1 MSFLREYK
9 LKTDK
14 EGAYNITQQITD
26 AVRESGVVEGMAFLY
41 CPHTTAG
48 VTVTENTDPQLTK
61 DMLYGMAASFPD
73 RPTYAHAEG
82 NAFAHIKSSILGC
95 QLPLAITGGWPLL
108 GPFQAVF
115 FCEFDGPRER
125 RFYVKC
131 WEC

>member
-1 MSFLREYK
+1 MAYLREFK
-9 LKTDK
+9 IKTEK
-14 EGAYNITQQITD
+14 QGAYNITEQLTE
-26 AVRESGVVEGMAFLY
+26 AVRQSGVVEGMALIF

-48 VTVTENTDPQLTK
+48 VTITENTDPQLPK
-61 DMLYGMAASFPD
+61 DMLYGMAAAFPD
-73 RPTYAHAEG
+73 RSVYAHAEG
-82 NAFAHIKSSILGC
+82 NAFAHIRSSMLGC
-95 QLPLAITGGWPLL
+95 QILVPITGGWPLL